1 MSINFLAPET
11 IHIMALKIKENR
23 IYSLLLT
30 HHYLWSGPCKP
41 VSGWGGVF
49 PNLGPLPFQGPP
61 QKTIFRKAKN
71 FSGKCWRQ
79 GGRRYFFENK
89 SSRNLSQNNFFPE
102 ISTIFSEEIFI
113 FKTFCNSSMPGP
125 PRRKM
130 ARPCLRLIVDDHSYS
145 GPGLSG

>member
-11 IHIMALKIKENR
+11 IHIMALKIKDNI

-30 HHYLWSGPCKP
+30 HHYSRSGPCQP

-61 QKTIFRKAKN
+61 QKKFPESKN
-71 FSGKCWRQ
+71 FLRKMLAT
-79 GGRRYFFENK
+79 GGSTLFFPKQKFPK
-89 SSRNLSQNNFFPE
+89 SFAKQLFPE

-125 PRRKM
+125 PPRK
-130 ARPCLRLIVDDHSYS
+130 L
-145 GPGLSG
+145 GPPILLYPPPPPPPRWHGPVYG